1 MTYTYHTPGPW
12 RVEGILTHRVKPGH
26 IISHGLNEYR
36 DGPEGYVCDTLGTT
50 YADALL
56 IAAAPELLEACQTL
70 ATLLDTDD
78 WFTTGRLAVEQARA
92 AIAKATGVQS

>member
-1 MTYTYHTPGPW
+1 MNNTQHTPGPW

-56 IAAAPELLEACQTL
+56 IAAAPELLAALQALLPYVAGTDSFAAEEAL
-70 ATLLDTDD
+70 
-78 WFTTGRLAVEQARA
+78 ARA
-92 AIAKATGVQS
+92 AIAKATGQ